1 MPTWSMVRNIYS
13 HCILLLL
20 TANVKKNYPIA
31 IVWNWFGSCFDG
43 LVFFALVCSH
53 SGRCYSFGFSVL
65 QSFDLFFI
73 FRIVSLQV
81 WRYWVQIIQIFSH
94 QIWSG
99 SDTRLKGVPDWSIG
113 QVRRGSKSES
123 ELPDLRVLHR
133 EQTFLSSWD
142 TRTQT
147 RTEMVFCD
155 CVINILRWFSKDESC

>member
-20 TANVKKNYPIA
+20 TANVKKICPIA
-31 IVWNWFGSCFDG
+31 IVWNWFGSCFNG
-43 LVFFALVCSH
+43 FVFFALVCSY

-73 FRIVSLQV
+73 FRIVSLQD

-142 TRTQT
+142 THAHRPGQ
-147 RTEMVFCD
+147 RWLS
-155 CVINILRWFSKDESC
+155 VIVWSTS